1 MPFYMTQVSY
11 TPEAWKAQV
20 ANPQDRSAAMKMMI
34 EAAGGK
40 MLNFFFAF
48 GEHDVII
55 ISEAPDNTA
64 YSSVA
69 LAAAA
74 GGGLSSI
81 KTTVLMTVEEG
92 LAALRGAGEVAYR
105 PPEG

>member
-1 MPFYMTQVSY
+1 MAFYMTQFSY
-11 TPEAWKAQV
+11 TAGAWKAMV
-20 ANPQDRSAAMKMMI
+20 ANPEDRAAAMGRLI

-40 MLNFFFAF
+40 MLHFFFAF
-48 GEHDVII
+48 GEYDVVI

-69 LAAAA
+69 LAAAS
-74 GGGLSSI
+74 GGALSKL
-81 KTTVLMTVEEG
+81 KTTVLMSGEEG
-92 LAALRGAGEVAYR
+92 MEALRRAGEVMYR

>member
-1 MPFYMTQVSY
+1 MPFYMTQASY
-11 TPEAWKAQV
+11 TPEAWKAQA
-20 ANPQDRSAAMKMMI
+20 ANPQDRAAVMGKMI

-40 MLNFFFAF
+40 MLHFFFAF
-48 GEHDVII
+48 GEYDGVI

-74 GGGLSSI
+74 GGGLSKL
-81 KTTVLMTVEEG
+81 KTTVLMTTEEG
-92 LAALRGAGEVAYR
+92 LAALRRVGEVAYR
-105 PPEG
+105 PPES

>member
-1 MPFYMTQVSY
+1 MPFYMTQASY
-11 TPEAWKAQV
+11 TPEAWKAMV
-20 ANPQDRSAAMKMMI
+20 ASPQDRAATMEKLI

-40 MLNFFFAF
+40 MQQFFFAF
-48 GEHDVII
+48 GEYDVVI

-74 GGGLSSI
+74 GGALSKL
-81 KTTVLMTVEEG
+81 KTTVLMTTEEG

-105 PPEG
+105 LPGN

>member
-1 MPFYMTQVSY
+1 MVTL
-11 TPEAWKAQV
+11 
-20 ANPQDRSAAMKMMI
+20 I

-40 MLNFFFAF
+40 MLHFFFAF
-48 GEHDVII
+48 GEYDVVI

-74 GGGLSSI
+74 GGGLSKL
-81 KTTVLMTVEEG
+81 KTTVLMTGEEG
-92 LAALRGAGEVAYR
+92 LASLRGAGEVAYR
-105 PPEG
+105 LPGS

>member
-1 MPFYMTQVSY
+1 MPFYMTQASY
-11 TPEAWKAQV
+11 TPEAWRAQV
-20 ANPQDRSAAMKMMI
+20 GSPQDRSVAMKTMI

-40 MLNFFFAF
+40 MLHFFYAF
-48 GEHDVII
+48 GEYDVVI

-74 GGGLSSI
+74 GGSVSKL
-81 KTTVLMTVEEG
+81 KTTVLMTTEEG
-92 LAALRGAGEVAYR
+92 LAALQGAGEVAYR
-105 PPEG
+105 PPGS